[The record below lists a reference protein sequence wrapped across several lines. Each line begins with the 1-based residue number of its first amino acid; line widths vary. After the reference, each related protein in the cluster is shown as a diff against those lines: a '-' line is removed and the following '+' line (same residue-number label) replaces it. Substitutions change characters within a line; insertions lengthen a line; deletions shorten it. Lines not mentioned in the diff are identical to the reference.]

1 LRFRGRVC
9 DSPTLF
15 IVGASTEL
23 RTICP
28 RVSCVL
34 QAYYSVCQFG
44 HDAEEDTPAEFLNFL
59 TAHEEVIEFL
69 IKRYENVVVAVRD
82 YTKIGH
88 NLLFV

>member
-1 LRFRGRVC
+1 M
-9 DSPTLF
+9 
-15 IVGASTEL
+15 
-23 RTICP
+23 
-28 RVSCVL
+28 
-34 QAYYSVCQFG
+34 CQFG